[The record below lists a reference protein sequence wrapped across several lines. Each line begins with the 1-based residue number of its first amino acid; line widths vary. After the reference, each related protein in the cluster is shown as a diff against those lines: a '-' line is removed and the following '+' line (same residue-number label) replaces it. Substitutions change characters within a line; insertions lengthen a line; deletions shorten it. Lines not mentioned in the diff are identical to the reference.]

1 MSSHTRTQRLSVPQ
15 LVAMKGRQKI
25 VSLTAYTSHM
35 ARLMDPFVDFIL
47 IGDSTAM
54 VGYGR
59 TSTLDMSLTEII
71 AHTRAVVAGSRLAC
85 VIADMPFGSYQESP
99 QQAYRNGAEVM
110 ARTGCAAL
118 KLEGGQALAPTVEF
132 LVQRGIPVMAHIGL
146 MPQFVN
152 QMGGFRAQGL
162 DSEAAAKI
170 EADARAHL
178 EAGAFSLLLE
188 GVAEPLARRISDFSP
203 MPTIGIGAS
212 PACDGQVLVT
222 EDLLGLGGPQVP
234 RFVKQYADAGALIS
248 QACQRFAAEVREQAF
263 PQLQHCYGVAQD
275 A

>member
-1 MSSHTRTQRLSVPQ
+1 MSIHTRSKRLTVPQ
-15 LVAMKGRQKI
+15 LVAMKGQQKI

-35 ARLMDPFVDFIL
+35 ARLMDPFVDFVL

-59 TSTLDMSLTEII
+59 ASTLDMSLEEII
-71 AHTRAVVAGSRLAC
+71 GHTRAVVTSTRLAC

-99 QQAYRNGAEVM
+99 QQAYRNCAEVL
-110 ARTGCAAL
+110 ARTGCDAL
-118 KLEGGQALAPTVEF
+118 KLEGGQALAPTLEF

-146 MPQFVN
+146 MPQYVN
-152 QMGGFRAQGL
+152 VMGGFKAQGL
-162 DSEAAAKI
+162 NDATAQAI

-188 GVAEPLARRISDFSP
+188 GVAENLARRISDFSP

-234 RFVKQYADAGALIS
+234 RFVKQYADVGALIS
-248 QACQRFAAEVREQAF
+248 QACEQFAAEVRDGRF
-263 PQLQHCYGVAQD
+263 PEARHCYGV
-275 A
+275 

>member
-1 MSSHTRTQRLSVPQ
+1 MSLHTRTRRLTVPQ
-15 LVAMKGRQKI
+15 LVALKGQQKI

-59 TSTLDMSLTEII
+59 SSTLDMSLEEII
-71 AHTRAVVAGSRLAC
+71 GHTRAVVSSTRLAC

-99 QQAYRNGAEVM
+99 QQAYRNCAQVLS
-110 ARTGCAAL
+110 RTGCDAV
-118 KLEGGQALAPTVEF
+118 KLEGGKVLAETVEF

-146 MPQFVN
+146 MPQYVN
-152 QMGGFRAQGL
+152 TMGGFKAQGMN
-162 DSEAAAKI
+162 EHAAQAI
-170 EADARAHL
+170 EEDARAHL
-178 EAGAFSLLLE
+178 AAGAFSLLLE

-222 EDLLGLGGPQVP
+222 EDLLGLGGAQAP
-234 RFVKQYADAGALIS
+234 RFVKQYVDAGALLS
-248 QACQRFAAEVREQAF
+248 QAFECFASEVRDGSF
-263 PQLQHCYGVAQD
+263 PELRHCYGVS
-275 A
+275 

>member
-1 MSSHTRTQRLSVPQ
+1 MSIHTRSKRLTVPQ
-15 LVAMKGRQKI
+15 LVAMKGQQKI

-35 ARLMDPFVDFIL
+35 ARLMDPFVDFVL

-59 TSTLDMSLTEII
+59 ASTLDMSLEEII
-71 AHTRAVVAGSRLAC
+71 GHTRAVVTSTRLAC

-99 QQAYRNGAEVM
+99 QQAYRNCAEVL
-110 ARTGCAAL
+110 ARTGCDAL
-118 KLEGGQALAPTVEF
+118 KLEGGQALAPTLEF

-146 MPQFVN
+146 MPQYVN
-152 QMGGFRAQGL
+152 VMGGFKAQGL
-162 DSEAAAKI
+162 NDATAQAI

-178 EAGAFSLLLE
+178 KAGAFSLLLE
-188 GVAEPLARRISDFSP
+188 GVAENLARRISDFSP

-234 RFVKQYADAGALIS
+234 RFVKQYADVGALIS
-248 QACQRFAAEVREQAF
+248 QACEQFAAEVRDGRF
-263 PQLQHCYGVAQD
+263 PEARHCYGV
-275 A
+275 

>member
-1 MSSHTRTQRLSVPQ
+1 MSIHTRSKRLTVPQ

-35 ARLMDPFVDFIL
+35 ARLMDPFVDFVL

-59 TSTLDMSLTEII
+59 TSTLDMSLEEII
-71 AHTRAVVAGSRLAC
+71 GHTRAVVASTRLAC

-99 QQAYRNGAEVM
+99 QQAYRNCAEVL
-110 ARTGCAAL
+110 ARTGCDAL

-146 MPQFVN
+146 MPQYVN
-152 QMGGFRAQGL
+152 VMGGFKAQGL
-162 DSEAAAKI
+162 NDATARAI

-188 GVAEPLARRISDFSP
+188 GVAENLARRLSDISP

-234 RFVKQYADAGALIS
+234 RFVKQYADVGALIS
-248 QACQRFAAEVREQAF
+248 QACEQFAAEVRDGRF
-263 PQLQHCYGVAQD
+263 PEARHCYGI
-275 A
+275 

>member
-1 MSSHTRTQRLSVPQ
+1 MSIHTRSKRLTVPQ
-15 LVAMKGRQKI
+15 LVAMKGQQKI

-35 ARLMDPFVDFIL
+35 ARLIDPFVDFVL

-59 TSTLDMSLTEII
+59 TSTLDMSLEEII
-71 AHTRAVVAGSRLAC
+71 GHTRAVVASTRLAC

-99 QQAYRNGAEVM
+99 QQAYRNCAEVL
-110 ARTGCAAL
+110 ARTGCDAL
-118 KLEGGQALAPTVEF
+118 KLEGGRALAPTVEF
-132 LVQRGIPVMAHIGL
+132 LVQRGIPLMTHIGL
-146 MPQFVN
+146 MPQYVN
-152 QMGGFRAQGL
+152 VMGGFKAQGL
-162 DSEAAAKI
+162 NDGTAQAI

-188 GVAEPLARRISDFSP
+188 GVAENLARRISDFSP

-234 RFVKQYADAGALIS
+234 RFVKQYADVGALIS
-248 QACQRFAAEVREQAF
+248 QACEQFAAEVRDGRF
-263 PQLQHCYGVAQD
+263 PEARHCYGV
-275 A
+275 

>member
-1 MSSHTRTQRLSVPQ
+1 MSIHTRSKRLTVPQ
-15 LVAMKGRQKI
+15 LVAMKGQQKI

-35 ARLMDPFVDFIL
+35 ARLMDPFVDFVL

-59 TSTLDMSLTEII
+59 TSTLDMSLEEII
-71 AHTRAVVAGSRLAC
+71 GHTRAVVASTRLAC

-99 QQAYRNGAEVM
+99 QQAYRNCAEVL
-110 ARTGCAAL
+110 ARTGCDAL

-146 MPQFVN
+146 MPQYVN
-152 QMGGFRAQGL
+152 VMGGFKAQGL
-162 DSEAAAKI
+162 NDATAQAI

-188 GVAEPLARRISDFSP
+188 GVAENLARRISDFSP

-234 RFVKQYADAGALIS
+234 RFVKQYADVGALIS
-248 QACQRFAAEVREQAF
+248 QACEQFAAEVRDDRF
-263 PQLQHCYGVAQD
+263 PEARHCYGV
-275 A
+275 

>member
-1 MSSHTRTQRLSVPQ
+1 MSIHTRSKRLTVPQ
-15 LVAMKGRQKI
+15 LVAMKGQQKI

-35 ARLMDPFVDFIL
+35 ARLMDPFVDFVL

-59 TSTLDMSLTEII
+59 TSTLDMSLEEII
-71 AHTRAVVAGSRLAC
+71 GHTRAVVASTRLAC

-99 QQAYRNGAEVM
+99 QQAYRNCAEVL
-110 ARTGCAAL
+110 ARTGCDAL
-118 KLEGGQALAPTVEF
+118 KLEGGRALAPTVEF
-132 LVQRGIPVMAHIGL
+132 LVQRGIPLMTHIGL
-146 MPQFVN
+146 MPQYVN
-152 QMGGFRAQGL
+152 VMGGFKAQGL
-162 DSEAAAKI
+162 NDGTAQAI

-188 GVAEPLARRISDFSP
+188 GVAENLARRISDFSP

-234 RFVKQYADAGALIS
+234 RFVKQYADVGALIS
-248 QACQRFAAEVREQAF
+248 QACEQFAAEVRDGRF
-263 PQLQHCYGVAQD
+263 PEAQHCYGV
-275 A
+275 

>member
-1 MSSHTRTQRLSVPQ
+1 MSIHTRSKRLTVPQ
-15 LVAMKGRQKI
+15 LVAMKGQQKI

-35 ARLMDPFVDFIL
+35 ARLMDPFVDFVL

-59 TSTLDMSLTEII
+59 TSTLDMSLEEII
-71 AHTRAVVAGSRLAC
+71 GHTRAVVASTRLAC

-99 QQAYRNGAEVM
+99 QQAYRNCAEVL
-110 ARTGCAAL
+110 ARTGCDAL

-146 MPQFVN
+146 MPQYVN
-152 QMGGFRAQGL
+152 VMGGFKAQGL
-162 DSEAAAKI
+162 NDATARAI
-170 EADARAHL
+170 EADAHAHL

-188 GVAEPLARRISDFSP
+188 GVAENLARRLSDSSP

-234 RFVKQYADAGALIS
+234 RFVKQYADVGALIS
-248 QACQRFAAEVREQAF
+248 QACEQFAAEVRDGRF
-263 PQLQHCYGVAQD
+263 PEARHCYGV
-275 A
+275 

>member
-1 MSSHTRTQRLSVPQ
+1 MSIHTRSKRLTVPQ
-15 LVAMKGRQKI
+15 LVAMKGQQKI

-35 ARLMDPFVDFIL
+35 ARLMDPFVDFVL

-59 TSTLDMSLTEII
+59 TSTLDMSLEEII
-71 AHTRAVVAGSRLAC
+71 GHTRAVVASTRVAC

-99 QQAYRNGAEVM
+99 QQAYRNCAEVL
-110 ARTGCAAL
+110 ARTGCDAL
-118 KLEGGQALAPTVEF
+118 KLEGGRALAPTVEF

-146 MPQFVN
+146 MPQYVN
-152 QMGGFRAQGL
+152 VMGGFKAQGL
-162 DSEAAAKI
+162 NDATAQAI

-188 GVAEPLARRISDFSP
+188 GVAENLARRISDFSP

-234 RFVKQYADAGALIS
+234 RFVKQYADVGALIS
-248 QACQRFAAEVREQAF
+248 QACEQFAAEVRDGRF
-263 PQLQHCYGVAQD
+263 PEARHCYGV
-275 A
+275 

>member
-1 MSSHTRTQRLSVPQ
+1 MSIHTRSKRLTVPQ
-15 LVAMKGRQKI
+15 LVAMKGQQKI

-35 ARLMDPFVDFIL
+35 ARLMDPFVDFVL

-59 TSTLDMSLTEII
+59 TSTLDMSLEEII
-71 AHTRAVVAGSRLAC
+71 GHTRAVVASTRLAC

-99 QQAYRNGAEVM
+99 QQAYRNCAEVL
-110 ARTGCAAL
+110 ARTGCDAL
-118 KLEGGQALAPTVEF
+118 KLEGGRALAPTVEF
-132 LVQRGIPVMAHIGL
+132 LVQRGIPLMAHIGL
-146 MPQFVN
+146 MPQYVN
-152 QMGGFRAQGL
+152 VMGGFKAQGL
-162 DSEAAAKI
+162 NDGTAQAI

-188 GVAEPLARRISDFSP
+188 GVAENLARRISDFSP

-234 RFVKQYADAGALIS
+234 RFVKQYADVGALIS
-248 QACQRFAAEVREQAF
+248 QACEQFAAEVRDGRF
-263 PQLQHCYGVAQD
+263 PEARHCYGV
-275 A
+275 

>member
-1 MSSHTRTQRLSVPQ
+1 MSIHTRSKRLTVPQ
-15 LVAMKGRQKI
+15 LVAMKGQQKI

-35 ARLMDPFVDFIL
+35 ARLMDPFVDFVL

-59 TSTLDMSLTEII
+59 TSTLDMSLEEII
-71 AHTRAVVAGSRLAC
+71 GHTRAVVASTRLAC

-99 QQAYRNGAEVM
+99 QQAYRNCAEVL
-110 ARTGCAAL
+110 ARTGCDAL
-118 KLEGGQALAPTVEF
+118 KLEGGLALAPTVEF
-132 LVQRGIPVMAHIGL
+132 LVQRGIPLMAHIGL
-146 MPQFVN
+146 MPQYVN
-152 QMGGFRAQGL
+152 VMGGFKAQGL
-162 DSEAAAKI
+162 NDATAQAI

-188 GVAEPLARRISDFSP
+188 GVAENLARRISDFSP

-234 RFVKQYADAGALIS
+234 RFVKQYADVGALIS
-248 QACQRFAAEVREQAF
+248 QACEQFAAEVRDGRF
-263 PQLQHCYGVAQD
+263 PEAWHCYGV
-275 A
+275 

>member
-1 MSSHTRTQRLSVPQ
+1 MSIHTRSKRLTVPQ
-15 LVAMKGRQKI
+15 LVAMKGQQKI

-35 ARLMDPFVDFIL
+35 ARLMDPFVDFVL

-59 TSTLDMSLTEII
+59 TSTLDMSLEEII
-71 AHTRAVVAGSRLAC
+71 GHTRAVVASTRLAC

-99 QQAYRNGAEVM
+99 QQAYRNCAEVL
-110 ARTGCAAL
+110 ARTGCDAL

-146 MPQFVN
+146 MPQYVN
-152 QMGGFRAQGL
+152 VMGGFKAQGL
-162 DSEAAAKI
+162 NDATARAI

-188 GVAEPLARRISDFSP
+188 GVAENLARRLSDSSP

-222 EDLLGLGGPQVP
+222 EDLLGLGGPKVP
-234 RFVKQYADAGALIS
+234 RFVKQYADVGALIS
-248 QACQRFAAEVREQAF
+248 QACEQFAAEVRDGRF
-263 PQLQHCYGVAQD
+263 PEARHCYGV
-275 A
+275 

>member
-1 MSSHTRTQRLSVPQ
+1 MSIHTRSKRLTVPQ
-15 LVAMKGRQKI
+15 LVAMKGQQKI

-35 ARLMDPFVDFIL
+35 ARLMDPFVDFVL

-59 TSTLDMSLTEII
+59 TSTLDMSLEEII
-71 AHTRAVVAGSRLAC
+71 GHTRAVVASTRLAC

-99 QQAYRNGAEVM
+99 QQAYRNCAEVL
-110 ARTGCAAL
+110 ARTGCDAL
-118 KLEGGQALAPTVEF
+118 KLEGGLALAPTVEF

-146 MPQFVN
+146 MPQYVN
-152 QMGGFRAQGL
+152 VMGGFKAQGL
-162 DSEAAAKI
+162 NDATAQAI

-188 GVAEPLARRISDFSP
+188 GVVENLARRISDFSP

-234 RFVKQYADAGALIS
+234 RFVKQYADVGALIS
-248 QACQRFAAEVREQAF
+248 QACEQFAAEVRDGRF
-263 PQLQHCYGVAQD
+263 PEARHCYGV
-275 A
+275 

>member
-1 MSSHTRTQRLSVPQ
+1 MSIHTRSKRLTVPQ
-15 LVAMKGRQKI
+15 LVAMKGQQKI

-35 ARLMDPFVDFIL
+35 ARLMDPFVDFVL

-59 TSTLDMSLTEII
+59 TSTLDMSLEEII
-71 AHTRAVVAGSRLAC
+71 GHTRAVVASTRLAC

-99 QQAYRNGAEVM
+99 QQAYRNCAEVL
-110 ARTGCAAL
+110 ARTGCDAL
-118 KLEGGQALAPTVEF
+118 KLEGGRALAPTVEF
-132 LVQRGIPVMAHIGL
+132 LVQRGIPLMAHIGL
-146 MPQFVN
+146 MPQYVN
-152 QMGGFRAQGL
+152 VMGGFKAQGL
-162 DSEAAAKI
+162 NDATAQAI

-188 GVAEPLARRISDFSP
+188 GVAENLARRISDFSP

-234 RFVKQYADAGALIS
+234 RFVKQYADVGALIS
-248 QACQRFAAEVREQAF
+248 QACEQFAAEVRDGRF
-263 PQLQHCYGVAQD
+263 PEARHCYGV
-275 A
+275 

>member
-1 MSSHTRTQRLSVPQ
+1 MSIHTRSKRLTVPQ
-15 LVAMKGRQKI
+15 LVAMKGQQKI

-35 ARLMDPFVDFIL
+35 AQLMDPFVDFVL

-59 TSTLDMSLTEII
+59 TSTLDMSLEEII
-71 AHTRAVVAGSRLAC
+71 GHTRAVVASSRLAC

-99 QQAYRNGAEVM
+99 QQAYRNCAEVL
-110 ARTGCAAL
+110 ARTGCDAL
-118 KLEGGQALAPTVEF
+118 KLEGGLALAPTVEF

-146 MPQFVN
+146 MPQYVN
-152 QMGGFRAQGL
+152 VMGGFKAQGL
-162 DSEAAAKI
+162 NDATAQAI

-188 GVAEPLARRISDFSP
+188 GVAENLARRISDFSA

-212 PACDGQVLVT
+212 PPATARCW
-222 EDLLGLGGPQVP
+222 
-234 RFVKQYADAGALIS
+234 
-248 QACQRFAAEVREQAF
+248 
-263 PQLQHCYGVAQD
+263 
-275 A
+275 

>member
-1 MSSHTRTQRLSVPQ
+1 MSIHTRSKRLTVPQ
-15 LVAMKGRQKI
+15 LVAMKGQQKI

-35 ARLMDPFVDFIL
+35 ARLMDPFVDFVL

-59 TSTLDMSLTEII
+59 TSTLNMSLEEII
-71 AHTRAVVAGSRLAC
+71 GHTRAVVTSTRLAC

-99 QQAYRNGAEVM
+99 QQAYRNCAEVL
-110 ARTGCAAL
+110 ARTGCDAL

-146 MPQFVN
+146 MPQYVN
-152 QMGGFRAQGL
+152 VMGGFKAQGL
-162 DSEAAAKI
+162 NDATAQAI

-188 GVAEPLARRISDFSP
+188 GVAENLARRISDFSP

-234 RFVKQYADAGALIS
+234 RFVKQYADVGALIS
-248 QACQRFAAEVREQAF
+248 RACEQFAAEVRDGRF
-263 PQLQHCYGVAQD
+263 PEARHCYGV
-275 A
+275 

>member
-1 MSSHTRTQRLSVPQ
+1 MSIHTRSKRLTVPQ
-15 LVAMKGRQKI
+15 LVAMKGQQKI

-35 ARLMDPFVDFIL
+35 ARLMDPFVDFVL

-59 TSTLDMSLTEII
+59 TSTLDMSLEEII
-71 AHTRAVVAGSRLAC
+71 GHTRAVVASTRLAC

-99 QQAYRNGAEVM
+99 QQAYRNCAEVL
-110 ARTGCAAL
+110 ARTGCDAL
-118 KLEGGQALAPTVEF
+118 KLEGGRALAPTVEF
-132 LVQRGIPVMAHIGL
+132 LVQRGIPLMAHIGL
-146 MPQFVN
+146 MPQYVN
-152 QMGGFRAQGL
+152 VMGGFKAQGL
-162 DSEAAAKI
+162 NDTTAQAI

-188 GVAEPLARRISDFSP
+188 GVAENLARRISDFSP

-222 EDLLGLGGPQVP
+222 EDLLGLGGPQMP
-234 RFVKQYADAGALIS
+234 RFVKQYADVGALIS
-248 QACQRFAAEVREQAF
+248 QACERFAAEVRDGRF
-263 PQLQHCYGVAQD
+263 PEARHCYGV
-275 A
+275 

>member
-1 MSSHTRTQRLSVPQ
+1 
-15 LVAMKGRQKI
+15 
-25 VSLTAYTSHM
+25 M
-35 ARLMDPFVDFIL
+35 ARLMDPFVDFVL

-59 TSTLDMSLTEII
+59 TSTLDMSLEEII
-71 AHTRAVVAGSRLAC
+71 GHTRAVVASTRLAC

-99 QQAYRNGAEVM
+99 QQAYRNCAEVL
-110 ARTGCAAL
+110 ARTGCDAL

-146 MPQFVN
+146 MPQYVN
-152 QMGGFRAQGL
+152 VMGGFKAQGL
-162 DSEAAAKI
+162 NDATAQAI

-188 GVAEPLARRISDFSP
+188 GVAENLARRISDFSP

-212 PACDGQVLVT
+212 PPVT
-222 EDLLGLGGPQVP
+222 A
-234 RFVKQYADAGALIS
+234 R
-248 QACQRFAAEVREQAF
+248 CW
-263 PQLQHCYGVAQD
+263 
-275 A
+275 